1 MSQDTIIPLT
11 HSPHIYPPLK
21 HDSVHLYSCIFAQ
34 IVHAWAH
41 SEHEPCRRDD
51 APYTCSTL
59 SHHPNCYWSALM
71 CERRDYDGLQRYY
84 DGWMDIFML
93 CCYVLYFIDFIEDAC
108 VIEN

>member
-1 MSQDTIIPLT
+1 
-11 HSPHIYPPLK
+11 
-21 HDSVHLYSCIFAQ
+21 
-34 IVHAWAH
+34 
-41 SEHEPCRRDD
+41 
-51 APYTCSTL
+51 
-59 SHHPNCYWSALM
+59 M